1 MLAEACVRVS
11 VGLLQARAAPGSAD
25 PDRHAA
31 GAHLWASAS
40 AILALALLQGCA
52 ALPSLADRTVSMR
65 LQDTGGSTLGRSI
78 TPLAQAHAGLS
89 GVVPLLSGRDAFA
102 ARVRLADAAERS
114 LDIQYYIWHAD
125 ISGTLL
131 LDALRRAADRGV
143 RVRLLLDD
151 NNTRGFDEALAALD
165 ARPNV
170 EVRLFNPFMIRR
182 WRSLE
187 YLFDFPRLNRRMHN
201 KAFTADNQATVIGG
215 RNIGDEYFGAG
226 HDVLFV
232 DLDVLAVGQVVDD
245 VSQDFDRYWASG
257 SSYPARGLL
266 PAASAASIATG
277 AAAAAAVQQEPA
289 AFAYA
294 QAIEESPFMRSL
306 LAHSLTFEW
315 AEVHLVSDDPEKG
328 LGLASSDELLWS
340 RLKRVMK
347 RPTLDIEL
355 VSPYFVPGA
364 EGVEFFASLARSGVQ
379 VAVLTN
385 SLEATDVVAVHAGY
399 AKRREPLLAAG
410 VKLFEM
416 KRATSLS
423 PDTQERTLP
432 GTSGSSASTL
442 HAKTFSIDGSS
453 MFIGSFNFDPRSARL
468 NTEMG
473 FVIDSPH
480 LAQSITATIGQ
491 HLPATAYEVGLAP
504 DGALRWIEQ
513 HGSEDIVYDE
523 EPGTTVWKRLGVS
536 LLSLLP
542 IEWLL

>member
-1 MLAEACVRVS
+1 
-11 VGLLQARAAPGSAD
+11 
-25 PDRHAA
+25 
-31 GAHLWASAS
+31 
-40 AILALALLQGCA
+40 
-52 ALPSLADRTVSMR
+52 MR

-78 TPLAQAHAGLS
+78 TPLAQAHPGLS

-102 ARVRLADAAERS
+102 ARVRLADVAERS

-151 NNTRGFDEALAALD
+151 NNTGGFDGALAALD
-165 ARPNV
+165 ARPNI
-170 EVRLFNPFMIRR
+170 EVRLFNPFTIRR

-215 RNIGDEYFGAG
+215 RNVGDEYFGAG
-226 HDVLFV
+226 QDLLFV

-266 PAASAASIATG
+266 PPTSSASIDT
-277 AAAAAAVQQEPA
+277 AAATAATVQQEA
-289 AFAYA
+289 AAYGYA
-294 QAIEESPFMRSL
+294 QAIAESPFMRSL
-306 LAHSLTFEW
+306 LAHRLTFEW

-347 RPTLDIEL
+347 RPTRDIEL

-364 EGVEFFASLARSGVQ
+364 EGVEFFASLAQSGVQ

-385 SLEATDVVAVHAGY
+385 SLEATDVAAVHAGY
-399 AKRREPLLAAG
+399 AKRRKPLLAAG

-416 KRATSLS
+416 KRATSLF

-504 DGALRWIEQ
+504 DGTLRWIEQ